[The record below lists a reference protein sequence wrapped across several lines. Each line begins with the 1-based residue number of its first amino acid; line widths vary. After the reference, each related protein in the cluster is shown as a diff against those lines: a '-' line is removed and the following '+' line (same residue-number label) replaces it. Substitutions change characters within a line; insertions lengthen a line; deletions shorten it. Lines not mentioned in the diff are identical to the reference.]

1 MKINETIRSRR
12 KQLGLTQEEVAS
24 RLGVTATAVYKWEV
38 GSCYPDITLLPAL
51 ARLLGVDLN
60 TLLCFQEDLS
70 DEEIAAFANEVFYK
84 MQQEGFAAGFALAMQ
99 RVREYPNCDR
109 LLSMIGG
116 ILKGG
121 MVILAVPQEEQ
132 QPYREEID
140 RIYRRLLN
148 SEDEDVRQRAYSMTI
163 SDCIAGERFEQA
175 QQLLDELPKRRRTDV
190 EELQATLYIAQ
201 KEYVKAKEI
210 LEKKIYYEMNN
221 LVMGYLLSLM
231 DIAVREGKME
241 DAKRLADISSKG
253 AEVFELW
260 EYNRYSPY
268 LQLSILAQEKERG
281 IELPKV

>member
-12 KQLGLTQEEVAS
+12 KQLGLTQEQVAS

-60 TLLCFQEDLS
+60 TLLCFQEDLT
-70 DEEIAAFANEVFYK
+70 DEEISAFANEVFYK

-132 QPYREEID
+132 
-140 RIYRRLLN
+140 
-148 SEDEDVRQRAYSMTI
+148 
-163 SDCIAGERFEQA
+163 
-175 QQLLDELPKRRRTDV
+175 
-190 EELQATLYIAQ
+190 
-201 KEYVKAKEI
+201 
-210 LEKKIYYEMNN
+210 
-221 LVMGYLLSLM
+221 
-231 DIAVREGKME
+231 
-241 DAKRLADISSKG
+241 
-253 AEVFELW
+253 
-260 EYNRYSPY
+260 
-268 LQLSILAQEKERG
+268 
-281 IELPKV
+281 